1 MAHDGVHIRA
11 AEKRRVE
18 VEPDHA
24 AAVADG
30 AKEVVR
36 EVARVRAHAAAVRVR
51 GDHGTEPKTHHIPRC
66 RLRQVRYIRQ
76 DPVGIQR
83 AHKVAPLC
91 RESLRRRVT
100 VRASEGVC
108 VVPCQRHIHALPRR
122 GFIQPVRVAV
132 EQLRAL
138 DAEQRSRFPGCP
150 CRAHVPRR
158 AAAAHEIGIARTFT
172 LEQRVLPP
180 HDGMERLACRGTVG
194 KDREDLRVLPEGCA
208 AREVDVAGVL
218 PQRTAALEAA
228 RERVAVPVK
237 AAHHASSLR
246 VTASR

>member
-1 MAHDGVHIRA
+1 MAR
-11 AEKRRVE
+11 
-18 VEPDHA
+18 
-24 AAVADG
+24 
-30 AKEVVR
+30 EVVG
-36 EVARVRAHAAAVRVR
+36 EVARVRADAAAVRVR
-51 GDHGTEPKTHHIPRC
+51 GDHRTEPKTHHIPRC

-91 RESLRRRVT
+91 REPLCGRVA
-100 VRASEGVC
+100 VRACEGVC

-132 EQLRAL
+132 EQLRPL

-158 AAAAHEIGIARTFT
+158 AAAAHEIGIARTFA
-172 LEQRVLPP
+172 LEQRVLLLR
-180 HDGMERLACRGTVG
+180 DGVQRHTFLRAVG
-194 KDREDLRVLPEGCA
+194 KDRKDLRVLPERRA
-208 AREVDVAGVL
+208 AREVNMTGVL
-218 PQRTAALEAA
+218 PQLAAARKAA
-228 RERVAVPVK
+228 RERVTVSVK

-246 VTASR
+246 VTPSR